1 MNQQDKTALD
11 HYLKKK
17 ITEILAVTNLMSSVD
32 LDRHQN
38 SFWNNEKLRK
48 KIKIL
53 HCILYNYQCILSQNQ
68 KIPLKKHECISYI

>member
-38 SFWNNEKLRK
+38 SF
-48 KIKIL
+48 
-53 HCILYNYQCILSQNQ
+53 
-68 KIPLKKHECISYI
+68 